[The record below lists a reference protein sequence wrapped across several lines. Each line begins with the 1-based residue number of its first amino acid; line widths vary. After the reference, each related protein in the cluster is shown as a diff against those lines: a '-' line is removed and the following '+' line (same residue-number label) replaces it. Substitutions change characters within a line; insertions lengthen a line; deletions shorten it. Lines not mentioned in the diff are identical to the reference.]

1 MKTLSF
7 TEYMLKEILLIT
19 QIRKGDIKAFEQLFR
34 QYYSPLCWY
43 AASIVGDWETAE
55 EIVEELFYTIWKEK
69 EKLNIFHSV
78 KKYLY
83 TVTCNRCL
91 HHQKLMQRDEELQQD
106 MSQATPVYTTPE
118 DRMEF
123 EELQKVVNRCLKKM
137 PERQRII
144 FLLHRD
150 KGLKYAEIASRLNL
164 SVKTVESNMTKA
176 LAILRTEIETYYNQ

>member
-1 MKTLSF
+1 
-7 TEYMLKEILLIT
+7 
-19 QIRKGDIKAFEQLFR
+19 
-34 QYYSPLCWY
+34 
-43 AASIVGDWETAE
+43 
-55 EIVEELFYTIWKEK
+55 
-69 EKLNIFHSV
+69 
-78 KKYLY
+78 
-83 TVTCNRCL
+83 
-91 HHQKLMQRDEELQQD
+91 MQRDEELQQD

-150 KGLKYAEIASRLNL
+150 KGLKYAEIATRLNL
-164 SVKTVESNMTKA
+164 SAKTVESNMTTA